1 VRPVNLI
8 PLDQRRGSARG
19 SSRRNALPVY
29 IVLGA
34 LGAGVLCV
42 LALVLT
48 SNQINEKT
56 TKVAELQTKEAGA
69 KSVADSLRPYG
80 QFATIATARQ
90 TQIEQVVQG
99 RFDWDH
105 VVDQLARTTPSNVW
119 LLTVSGTVRP
129 DVQVEAAGGSASS
142 LRDDVPGPAFTIVG
156 CTYSQR
162 SVARMMARMNNIDG
176 VTKVQLAKSAR
187 RDEAETGG
195 GAAGAASAAG
205 DAGGA
210 AAQQTEDCIGSSRVT
225 KFEIMVAFE
234 APAGVTASAAG
245 VPQGGGATVAQ
256 AADAAAAAQP
266 AGGASAASASGAGK

>member
-1 VRPVNLI
+1 MRPVNLI

-19 SSRRNALPVY
+19 ASRRSGLPVY
-29 IVLGA
+29 IALGA

-42 LALVLT
+42 LALVLA

-80 QFATIATARQ
+80 QFATVATARQ
-90 TQIEQVVQG
+90 TQIEQVVRG

-105 VVDQLARTTPSNVW
+105 VIDQLSRTTPSNVW

-129 DVQVEAAGGSASS
+129 DIQVEAAGGSASA

-176 VTKVQLAKSAR
+176 VTKVELAKSAR
-187 RDEAETGG
+187 RDEADSGGG
-195 GAAGAASAAG
+195 GAAAPAG
-205 DAGGA
+205 DAAG
-210 AAQQTEDCIGSSRVT
+210 AAQQQQEDCIGSSRVT
-225 KFEIMVAFE
+225 KFELMVAFE
-234 APAGVTASAAG
+234 APAGATATAAG

-256 AADAAAAAQP
+256 AGADAAAAQP
-266 AGGASAASASGAGK
+266 AAGASAASASGGGK

>member
-19 SSRRNALPVY
+19 RGRGNALPVY
-29 IVLGA
+29 ITLGA

-48 SNQINEKT
+48 SNQINKKT
-56 TKVAELQTKEAGA
+56 SEVAELQTKQAGA

-80 QFATIATARQ
+80 QFATVATARQ
-90 TQIEQVVQG
+90 TQIEQVVEG

-105 VVDQLARTTPSNVW
+105 VIDQLARTTPGNVW

-142 LRDDVPGPAFTIVG
+142 LRDEIPGPAFTIVG

-187 RDEAETGG
+187 RDDAESGG
-195 GAAGAASAAG
+195 GGGAGAAGDAAGAAS
-205 DAGGA
+205 
-210 AAQQTEDCIGSSRVT
+210 QEQEDCVGSSRVT
-225 KFEIMVAFE
+225 KFELMVAFE
-234 APAGVTASAAG
+234 APAGATASAAG

-256 AADAAAAAQP
+256 AADASAAAQP
-266 AGGASAASASGAGK
+266 AGGASAASASGGGK

>member
-19 SSRRNALPVY
+19 SSRRSALPVY
-29 IVLGA
+29 IALGA

-42 LALVLT
+42 LALVLAG
-48 SNQINEKT
+48 NQINEKT

-80 QFATIATARQ
+80 QFATVATARQ

-99 RFDWDH
+99 RFDWDQ
-105 VVDQLARTTPSNVW
+105 VIDQLSRTTPSNVW

-129 DVQVEAAGGSASS
+129 DVQVEAAGGSAAS
-142 LRDDVPGPAFTIVG
+142 LRDSVPGPAFTIVG

-187 RDEAETGG
+187 RDEAESGGG
-195 GAAGAASAAG
+195 GAAGAGGAAG
-205 DAGGA
+205 DAT
-210 AAQQTEDCIGSSRVT
+210 QQQEDCIGSSRVT
-225 KFEIMVAFE
+225 KFELMVAFE
-234 APAGVTASAAG
+234 APAGATAGAAG

-256 AADAAAAAQP
+256 AADATAAAQP
-266 AGGASAASASGAGK
+266 AAGASAASASGGGK

>member
-1 VRPVNLI
+1 MRPVNLI

-19 SSRRNALPVY
+19 SSRRSPLPVY
-29 IVLGA
+29 AVLGG

-48 SNQINEKT
+48 GNQVNEKSSE
-56 TKVAELQTKEAGA
+56 VAELKAKEAGA
-69 KSVADSLRPYG
+69 KSVADALRPYG
-80 QFATIATARQ
+80 QFATIQTARQ
-90 TQIEQVVQG
+90 AQIEQIVTG

-105 VVDQLARTTPSNVW
+105 AVDQLARTTPNNVW

-129 DVQVEAAGGSASS
+129 DVSVEAAGGNAST
-142 LRDDVPGPAFTIVG
+142 LRADVPGPAFTIVA

-176 VTKVQLAKSAR
+176 VTDVRLAKSAK
-187 RDEAETGG
+187 RDEAESSGG
-195 GAAGAASAAG
+195 PAAGPEGAG
-205 DAGGA
+205 
-210 AAQQTEDCIGSSRVT
+210 AQEQEDCIGSSRVV

-234 APAGVTASAAG
+234 APVGATASAAG
-245 VPQGGGATVAQ
+245 VPQGGGAQVAQ

-266 AGGASAASASGAGK
+266 AGGASAASPSGGGQ